1 MKSAEGRGRTLDE
14 AVDAALIELK
24 ESRRNVDIKVISEG
38 TEETIVEVT
47 VIDHTAGS
55 AEAAAPVNG
64 KAEIARG
71 LVEGLLKHMGVRA
84 QVTVRP
90 GTEPITLDISG
101 RDLGALIGWRGETLR
116 ALQSVTN
123 VMVGR
128 HLEEGRR
135 IIVDVER
142 YRQRREHTVR
152 EIATRAA
159 RQVKMTG
166 DAITLD
172 AMQPFERRAIHLALE
187 GDPDVTSG
195 SIGEEPERRVVVG
208 PRKPASSEEG
218 RRRPAG
224 RPSGSGRRSRWSTRS
239 RMTPATKTSHR
250 LRSPR
255 R

>member
-24 ESRRNVDIKVISEG
+24 ESRRNVDVKVLSE
-38 TEETIVEVT
+38 TAEETVVEVV
-47 VIDHTAGS
+47 VIDPTAERTAG
-55 AEAAAPVNG
+55 AAPNG
-64 KAEIARG
+64 KAELART

-84 QVTVRP
+84 QVSVRP
-90 GTEPITLDISG
+90 GAEPITLDISG

-123 VMVGR
+123 VMVGK
-128 HLEEGRR
+128 HLDEGER

-152 EIATRAA
+152 EIALRAA

-195 SIGEEPERRVVVG
+195 SIGDEPERRVVVG
-208 PRKPASSEEG
+208 PRKPA
-218 RRRPAG
+218 AG
-224 RPSGSGRRSRWSTRS
+224 
-239 RMTPATKTSHR
+239 
-250 LRSPR
+250 
-255 R
+255 

>member
-24 ESRRNVDIKVISEG
+24 ETRRNVDVKILSE
-38 TEETIVEVT
+38 TADETIVEVSL
-47 VIDHTAGS
+47 IDPN
-55 AEAAAPVNG
+55 AAPTGVLNAPANG
-64 KAEIARG
+64 KSEIARG
-71 LVEGLLKHMGVRA
+71 LVDGLLRHMGIRA
-84 QVTVRP
+84 QVTVRQ
-90 GTEPITLDISG
+90 GSDPITLDISG

-123 VMVGR
+123 VMVGK
-128 HLEEGRR
+128 HLVEGER

-152 EIATRAA
+152 EIAMRAA

-187 GDPDVTSG
+187 GDPDVTSS
-195 SIGEEPERRVVVG
+195 SIGEEPDRRVVVG
-208 PRKPASSEEG
+208 PRKPAAE
-218 RRRPAG
+218 
-224 RPSGSGRRSRWSTRS
+224 
-239 RMTPATKTSHR
+239 
-250 LRSPR
+250 
-255 R
+255 

>member
-14 AVDAALIELK
+14 AVDAALIELG
-24 ESRRNVDIKVISEG
+24 ESRRNVDVKVVSEG
-38 TEETIVEVT
+38 PDETVVEVSI
-47 VIDHTAGS
+47 IDHAS
-55 AEAAAPVNG
+55 ASADGAPVNG
-64 KAEIARG
+64 KAEVARV
-71 LVEGLLKHMGVRA
+71 LVEDLLKHMGVRA
-84 QVTVRP
+84 QVTVRT
-90 GTEPITLDISG
+90 GSDPITLDISG

-128 HLEEGRR
+128 HLAEGER

-152 EIATRAA
+152 EIALRAA

-187 GDPDVTSG
+187 GDAEVTSS

-208 PRKPASSEEG
+208 LRKPPE
-218 RRRPAG
+218 
-224 RPSGSGRRSRWSTRS
+224 
-239 RMTPATKTSHR
+239 
-250 LRSPR
+250 
-255 R
+255 

>member
-1 MKSAEGRGRTLDE
+1 MSSAEGRGRTVDE

-24 ESRRNVDIKVISEG
+24 ESRRNVDIKVISE
-38 TEETIVEVT
+38 TAEEAVVEVT
-47 VIDHTAGS
+47 VIDDEAATAGGS
-55 AEAAAPVNG
+55 AAAPANG
-64 KAEIARG
+64 KGEIARG

-84 QVTVRP
+84 QVVVRP
-90 GTEPITLDISG
+90 SSDPITLDISG

-128 HLEEGRR
+128 HLAEGER

-152 EIATRAA
+152 EIAMRAA

-208 PRKPASSEEG
+208 PRKPAAE
-218 RRRPAG
+218 
-224 RPSGSGRRSRWSTRS
+224 
-239 RMTPATKTSHR
+239 
-250 LRSPR
+250 
-255 R
+255 

>member
-1 MKSAEGRGRTLDE
+1 MSSAEGRGRTVDE

-24 ESRRNVDIKVISEG
+24 ESRRNVDIKVI
-38 TEETIVEVT
+38 TETPDEAVVEVT
-47 VIDHTAGS
+47 VIDNTPTAASGS
-55 AEAAAPVNG
+55 AAAPANG
-64 KAEIARG
+64 TGEIARG

-84 QVTVRP
+84 QVTVR
-90 GTEPITLDISG
+90 TSSEPITLDISG

-128 HLEEGRR
+128 HLAEGER

-152 EIATRAA
+152 EIAMRAA

-208 PRKPASSEEG
+208 PRKPAAE
-218 RRRPAG
+218 
-224 RPSGSGRRSRWSTRS
+224 
-239 RMTPATKTSHR
+239 
-250 LRSPR
+250 
-255 R
+255 

>member
-1 MKSAEGRGRTLDE
+1 MKTAEGRGRTLDE
-14 AVDAALIELK
+14 AVDAALIELG
-24 ESRRNVDIKVISEG
+24 ESRRNVDVRVLNESP
-38 TEETIVEVT
+38 EETLVEVT
-47 VIDHTAGS
+47 VIDHA
-55 AEAAAPVNG
+55 AEAAAEAAPVDG
-64 KAEIARG
+64 KAEAARI
-71 LVEGLLKHMGVRA
+71 LVEGMLKHMGIRA
-84 QVTVRP
+84 QVAARP
-90 GTEPITLDISG
+90 GSEPMTLDISG

-128 HLEEGRR
+128 NLAEGER

-152 EIATRAA
+152 EIALRAA

-187 GDPDVTSG
+187 GDPEVTSS

-208 PRKPASSEEG
+208 PRKPAAE
-218 RRRPAG
+218 
-224 RPSGSGRRSRWSTRS
+224 
-239 RMTPATKTSHR
+239 
-250 LRSPR
+250 
-255 R
+255 

>member
-14 AVDAALIELK
+14 AVDMALIELK
-24 ESRRNVDIKVISEG
+24 ESRRNVDIKVISENA
-38 TEETIVEVT
+38 EETVVEVS
-47 VIDHTAGS
+47 VIDHAAA
-55 AEAAAPVNG
+55 AEGEAAPVNG
-64 KAEIARG
+64 KAEIARS

-84 QVTVRP
+84 QVTVRT
-90 GTEPITLDISG
+90 GSDPITLDISG

-128 HLEEGRR
+128 HLAEGER

-152 EIATRAA
+152 EIAMRAA

-208 PRKPASSEEG
+208 PRKPA
-218 RRRPAG
+218 AG
-224 RPSGSGRRSRWSTRS
+224 
-239 RMTPATKTSHR
+239 
-250 LRSPR
+250 
-255 R
+255 

>member
-24 ESRRNVDIKVISEG
+24 ESRRNVDIKVLSE
-38 TEETIVEVT
+38 TAEETVVEVS
-47 VIDHTAGS
+47 VIDPTAER
-55 AEAAAPVNG
+55 ATAAAPSG
-64 KAEIARG
+64 KAELART
-71 LVEGLLKHMGVRA
+71 LVEELLKHMGVRA
-84 QVTVRP
+84 QVSVRP
-90 GTEPITLDISG
+90 GSEPITLDISG

-123 VMVGR
+123 VMVGK
-128 HLEEGRR
+128 HLDEGER

-152 EIATRAA
+152 EIALRAA

-166 DAITLD
+166 DPITLD

-195 SIGEEPERRVVVG
+195 SIGDEPERRVVVG
-208 PRKPASSEEG
+208 PRKPA
-218 RRRPAG
+218 AG
-224 RPSGSGRRSRWSTRS
+224 
-239 RMTPATKTSHR
+239 
-250 LRSPR
+250 
-255 R
+255 

>member
-24 ESRRNVDIKVISEG
+24 ESRRNVDVKVISESQD
-38 TEETIVEVT
+38 ETVVEVV
-47 VIDHTAGS
+47 VIDPAAES
-55 AEAAAPVNG
+55 ATSQAPANG
-64 KAEIARG
+64 KSEVART

-84 QVTVRP
+84 QVTVRQ
-90 GTEPITLDISG
+90 GSDPITLDVSG

-128 HLEEGRR
+128 HLADGER

-152 EIATRAA
+152 EIAMRAA

-208 PRKPASSEEG
+208 PRKPAAE
-218 RRRPAG
+218 
-224 RPSGSGRRSRWSTRS
+224 
-239 RMTPATKTSHR
+239 
-250 LRSPR
+250 
-255 R
+255 

>member
-1 MKSAEGRGRTLDE
+1 VKSAEGRGRTLEE

-24 ESRRNVDIKVISEG
+24 EGRRNVDVRIISE
-38 TEETIVEVT
+38 TAEETIVEVS
-47 VIDHTAGS
+47 VIDRDAGVAS
-55 AEAAAPVNG
+55 ASTPANG
-64 KAEIARG
+64 KAETARV

-84 QVTVRP
+84 TVSVRT

-101 RDLGALIGWRGETLR
+101 RELGALIGWRGETLR

-123 VMVGR
+123 VMVGK
-128 HLEEGRR
+128 HLDEGERV
-135 IIVDVER
+135 IVDVER

-152 EIATRAA
+152 EIAMRAA

-187 GDPDVTSG
+187 GDPDVTSS

-208 PRKPASSEEG
+208 PRKPEADG
-218 RRRPAG
+218 
-224 RPSGSGRRSRWSTRS
+224 
-239 RMTPATKTSHR
+239 
-250 LRSPR
+250 
-255 R
+255 

>member
-24 ESRRNVDIKVISEG
+24 ESRRNVDVKVISENP
-38 TEETIVEVT
+38 EETIVEVV
-47 VIDHTAGS
+47 VIDPAAAS
-55 AEAAAPVNG
+55 EPSAAPVNG
-64 KAEIARG
+64 KAEVARDM
-71 LVEGLLKHMGVRA
+71 VDGLLKHMGVRA

-90 GTEPITLDISG
+90 GTEPITLDVSG

-128 HLEEGRR
+128 HLAEGER

-152 EIATRAA
+152 EIAMRAA

-208 PRKPASSEEG
+208 PRKPAGE
-218 RRRPAG
+218 
-224 RPSGSGRRSRWSTRS
+224 
-239 RMTPATKTSHR
+239 
-250 LRSPR
+250 
-255 R
+255 

>member
-14 AVDAALIELK
+14 AVDAALIELN
-24 ESRRNVDIKVISEG
+24 ESRRNVDVKILTE
-38 TEETIVEVT
+38 TDEETIVEVT
-47 VIDHTAGS
+47 VVDQSAPTTLGTAT
-55 AEAAAPVNG
+55 ATPPNG
-64 KAEIARG
+64 KAETART

-84 QVTVRP
+84 QVSVRT
-90 GTEPITLDISG
+90 GAEPITLDISG

-128 HLEEGRR
+128 HLDEGERV
-135 IIVDVER
+135 IVDVER

-152 EIATRAA
+152 EIAVRAA

-187 GDPDVTSG
+187 GDPDVTSS
-195 SIGEEPERRVVVG
+195 SIGEEPDRRVVVG
-208 PRKPASSEEG
+208 PRKPAEG
-218 RRRPAG
+218 
-224 RPSGSGRRSRWSTRS
+224 
-239 RMTPATKTSHR
+239 
-250 LRSPR
+250 
-255 R
+255 